1 MTATLGQTSI
11 VLAFLFAIWGV
22 VSPILAYRGHS
33 ERYFAFTRIAILA
46 QFGLVTLAA
55 AALIYGLVTTDF
67 SIRYVAFNTTRATPI
82 YYRVTGLWGALE
94 GSLLLW
100 EWILI
105 IFSGLVAWIYRDR
118 QRETIP
124 WVLMVFSIVS
134 AFFLGV
140 IAFISNPFETIS
152 PVPLDGRG
160 LNPLLE
166 DANMITHPPLLYTG
180 FVGLMVPYAFAI
192 AALIRGKL

>member
-82 YYRVTGLWGALE
+82 
-94 GSLLLW
+94 
-100 EWILI
+100 
-105 IFSGLVAWIYRDR
+105 
-118 QRETIP
+118 
-124 WVLMVFSIVS
+124 
-134 AFFLGV
+134 
-140 IAFISNPFETIS
+140 
-152 PVPLDGRG
+152 
-160 LNPLLE
+160 
-166 DANMITHPPLLYTG
+166 
-180 FVGLMVPYAFAI
+180 
-192 AALIRGKL
+192 